1 LVHVPSGPPTP
12 LATRFGAF
20 TLHRFREEPGGVPA
34 LALSLG
40 DPSGP
45 QPLLARVH
53 SSCLTSE
60 FLGGLDC
67 DCAEQLGHALAA
79 IARAGRGV
87 LLYLMQEGRGAGLVA
102 KARDRMMV
110 QAHGERIST
119 FEAFDRL
126 GLPRDHRR
134 YDAVPELL
142 LRLGVIAPLRLL
154 THNPEK
160 RARLDAVGVRIV
172 ETAPLPSSG
181 SRWNAHYLSSKAD
194 QGHALAAPS
203 QRSARLPEPVSWFE
217 PRVLPELP
225 RFERK
230 ARYLLPLPEGWLR
243 ATVYWDRALEKERL
257 VLTSRAPGRG
267 DPGAPIVQSQA
278 LVDRIPLAP
287 AGATQ
292 QSFRRAAPALVA
304 GDIPAALI
312 LAADEE
318 MEPDA
323 ETRALLRVAAAA

>member
-1 LVHVPSGPPTP
+1 M
-12 LATRFGAF
+12 
-20 TLHRFREEPGGVPA
+20 LHRFREEPGGAPA
-34 LALSLG
+34 LALVLG

-45 QPLLARVH
+45 EPLLARVH

-79 IARAGRGV
+79 ITRAGRGV

-134 YDAVPELL
+134 YEAVPDLL
-142 LRLGVIAPLRLL
+142 SHLGVTAPLRLL

-160 RARLDAVGVRIV
+160 QAQLRAASVQLA
-172 ETAPLPSSG
+172 ETVALPPSN
-181 SRWNAHYLSSKAD
+181 SRWNAHYLASKAS
-194 QGHALAAPS
+194 QGHALTAPA
-203 QRSARLPEPVSWFE
+203 QPSAQLPEAVTWFE
-217 PRVLPELP
+217 PHELAGLP

-230 ARYLLPLPEGWLR
+230 ARYLLPVPEGWLR
-243 ATVYWDRALEKERL
+243 ATVYWDDALERERL
-257 VLTSRAPGRG
+257 LLTPRAPQPGRS
-267 DPGAPIVQSQA
+267 APIVQPQA
-278 LVDRIPLAP
+278 LVDRMPLAP
-287 AGATQ
+287 PGATQ
-292 QSFRRAAPALVA
+292 RSFRRLATALVE
-304 GDIPAALI
+304 GEVPAALI
-312 LAADEE
+312 LAADEDTQADGE
-318 MEPDA
+318 IH
-323 ETRALLRVAAAA
+323 ALLRADAAA